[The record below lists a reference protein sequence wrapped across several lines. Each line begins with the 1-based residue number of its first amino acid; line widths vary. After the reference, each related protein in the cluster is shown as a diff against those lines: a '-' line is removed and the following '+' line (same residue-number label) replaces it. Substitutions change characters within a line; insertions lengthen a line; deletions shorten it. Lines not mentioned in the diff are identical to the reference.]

1 MKRIILSL
9 IATMFCLQAFS
20 QIVNVGNGTDTCH
33 VLPFNL
39 NNSTHYSQ
47 QIILASEIDADSNL
61 RFITDIGFTEV
72 KLYYYQTT
80 LVNMTIMMGNTSS
93 NSLSQGYLPHSQ
105 MNEVFSSSMSFMQI
119 EGNRY
124 KIHLGTPFEWDRTS
138 NIVLTFIKNP
148 GSSGP
153 AIQGLF
159 CETKTDSLSKYH
171 IGNSSYSLE
180 NPPNEGT
187 LTNQRVNFQLY
198 MVSCLEPDSI
208 QYLDILPNSV
218 NVNWKRTGDASNWEV
233 QYKIQSDTSW
243 INANSVFT
251 TDTNLTINNL
261 LDKTN
266 YDLRIR
272 TICGEFNKS
281 EWTES
286 EFRTICHVITDFPY
300 YEDFSSEQCWNP
312 LQNVE
317 LGYFNQYD
325 NTYVASLDAFY
336 FPSFFVSPALGV
348 NIDSLKISFEATNSY
363 GTLSIGVMDTS
374 MDISSFQSL
383 LDITNP
389 IGFYETHL
397 NSSPLVGANN
407 YIALRHV
414 GGAVWIKN
422 LIIDYISIGQSINN
436 LEAHTVSPTE
446 ISLNW
451 SEYNSLGNGY
461 QIAYNIGDSLDLNI
475 ATIIN
480 LNNTTSLPY
489 IIGNLLPST
498 KYSIGVR
505 QNGEVDFSVKN
516 EKTYSLPAQ
525 IPYNCDFEDSVSA
538 NSWTFSNN
546 DYLYLEIDEALDS
559 TNNHMLSIR
568 KRDSVNDLHTTVVAS
583 RLIQSSG
590 AGGYKLSF
598 KTKVISS
605 LWGGSTSLKVY
616 MVDEDSSYFGSNNK
630 VYYSGSN
637 FPTSINN
644 NFIQL
649 INNENYS
656 FDLPYMGEIGTN
668 KKIFFV
674 FYSTL
679 LEGEYVG
686 LDDVQIEERQC
697 VSPVL
702 NTDPIITNNVSLSWI
717 RGINDNAWW
726 LYSKKSLDTSY
737 DSIYITDTNSFILTN
752 LEQSTLYKAYIVLD
766 CDSNTYS
773 DISNI
778 IEFRAGCKLIDSLPF
793 IENFESYPSS
803 YNSYMTCWLKM
814 VKTNVFYSPFI
825 TNYENSKSLYFS
837 SSRYGRSN
845 AITPQLD
852 SNIPISSTMLRLK
865 IKTIFPSTYLTIGA
879 ISDVNDFNSFDSIT
893 TIAPDTVQTWQ
904 RFEVKLNNYTGS
916 GDRIV
921 LRAGDSVN
929 TFYLYLDEFS
939 INTYHPCSDVVNFS
953 IDSINR
959 SPLRVSWDVFNSSN
973 QGYQISYQKQDS
985 ISYPN
990 AETIITINDSI
1001 ISFPYTIRN
1010 LEGFTNYRIG
1020 VRQNCGGPWT
1030 YLNIKTEASGVDLP
1044 YFCDFSDS
1052 TERASWVVSNGN
1064 APNKWVIGQ
1073 GVNSNPIGGHSL
1085 YISNDNGLTNT
1096 YTGGNSPLK
1105 PSTSVASRLFN
1116 STGSTGYIL
1125 TFDSRM
1131 GGEALYDFLKVYVVD
1146 EDTVFN
1152 GSNSS
1157 PYFGARDYSVGN
1169 VLYGGNNGANPT
1181 YPYFCNPSNPDSIN
1195 NHIINIPYIGQ
1206 DGVVKKLVFVWNN
1219 DAFDYNQPPASIDN
1233 ISLTVNYCS
1242 TPELIINS
1250 INHISADISWN
1261 KHPDDSSWY
1270 LYYKELSAI
1279 NYDSIHIIND
1289 TNYILNNLSPSTT
1302 YNLYFRKDCGTSLS
1316 DPRDTISFSTPCNPI
1331 TQLPFYED
1339 FEIQNGSNY
1348 VDCWRMINTLS
1359 NYPPRIYSSGYQS
1372 SNCLRLSV
1380 HAPNTSL
1387 GANST
1392 IGTYAILPILDTSIH
1407 LNNLLIR
1414 FMMKSGY
1421 HNGIVGLLS
1430 DVNDE
1435 STFDSIATFSTT
1447 GDNWEEKVVYFNN
1460 YLGNGRNIAFKAL
1473 NESYGSQYGYVD
1485 LDNVYVDE
1493 ISNCI
1498 IPTNLTVTNITT
1510 DSADLSWTTP
1520 AIPSPSYWLFY
1531 KKVNDNVFDSIFT
1544 TSMTYSLSGLD
1555 HSTLYKFYVR
1565 ASCTSGV
1572 SENSDTIGFRTQC
1585 SAMNL
1590 FPYVEDF
1597 ENYLS
1602 YDIKTPYCWNYNFPI
1617 YPPGY
1622 SPIILFVKED
1632 SNTYLNTY
1640 NFVSNFYLATP
1651 EIDEDIN
1658 LLKLSL
1664 LAKSQN
1670 ANTNLLIGIMSNVSD
1685 SSTFELVSSIPLTAN
1700 LTEYEVYFNEATISG
1715 TNNYIAFKMS
1725 SVYPSGF
1732 ILDDII
1738 IDYIPDCSRPSNVNI
1753 DNITSTEAEIDITS
1767 FNNNATSWWLFYK
1780 KDIDA
1785 TYDSVYVTNLPYIL
1799 SGLDPIC
1806 RYQVYAKNECGQE
1819 ISTKSNV
1826 VEFWTSCYE
1835 IASIPHSENFDINYP
1850 WDYYV
1855 NVFNKY
1861 PPCWTTNNNNKPFIH
1876 TISGNCFLRFMI
1888 SPSNY
1893 NDYKIAITPRFDSN
1907 ISISSLKLSFDYKN
1921 YANHVDDIVVGVISN
1936 PDDLSTFDSI
1946 SSFIP
1951 LTYNTWY
1958 NGVVDFSTYTGNGQ
1972 YVAFLVKSR
1981 AHYRGNVMDID
1992 NLLLEYNSSYPLPA
2006 PINLSITNITDS
2018 SAYFSWQKGGT
2029 ETLWEVTK
2037 DTTITPIQVTD
2048 TSYMFDN
2055 LIGSTS
2061 YTAYVR
2067 GVDYAISP
2075 WVATNFTTLV
2085 TIVEG
2090 EVETLDASDI
2100 TDTSAVLN
2108 GVLASNGNAI
2118 NNIEMGFLLHN
2129 EPQINL
2135 LSQGVVKIPI
2145 SYRDSITTFN
2155 YNITNLPSD
2164 STFYYTTYFSNI
2176 AGDVYGTVK
2185 HFSTL
2190 TLSEDIIKEDLTIN
2204 IFPNPTNNISVLRIN
2219 NLKEKAIVSI
2229 YDLQGRQIKT
2239 YDIEANQQEL
2249 TLNLKDYSSGM
2260 YYVKLKTRT
2269 INKAIKLIV
2278 NR

>member
-1 MKRIILSL
+1 MKRLLLSL
-9 IATMFCLQAFS
+9 IATLFCLQGFS
-20 QIVNVGNGTDTCH
+20 QVVNVGNGNDTCYA
-33 VLPFNL
+33 LPFNP
-39 NNSTHYSQ
+39 NNRTQYSQ
-47 QIILASEIDADSNL
+47 QIILAGEIDADSTL

-105 MNEVFSSSMSFMQI
+105 MNEVFSSNISFMQI

-124 KIHLGTPFEWDRTS
+124 KIHLDTPFEWDRTS

-153 AIQGLF
+153 SIQGLF

-180 NPPNEGT
+180 YPPNEGT

-198 MVSCLEPDSI
+198 MVSCLQPNSI

-218 NVNWKRTGDASNWEV
+218 NVNWKRTGDASNWEI

-261 LDKTN
+261 IDKTN

-312 LQNVE
+312 LQSVE

-325 NTYVASLDAFY
+325 NTYVASLEAFY
-336 FPSFFVSPALGV
+336 FPSFFVSPILGV

-389 IGFYETHL
+389 IGFYETYL
-397 NSSPLVGANN
+397 NSCPLVGANN

-414 GGAVWIKN
+414 GGGVSIKN
-422 LIIDYISIGQSINN
+422 LIIDYIPFGTSINN
-436 LEAHTVSPTE
+436 LEAHTVSPSE

-451 SEYNSLGNGY
+451 SEYNSLSNGY
-461 QIAYNIGDSLDLNI
+461 QIAYNIGDSLDLSI

-480 LNNTTSLPY
+480 LNNTTTLPY
-489 IIGNLLPST
+489 IIDNLLPST

-538 NSWTFSNN
+538 NDWTFSNN

-598 KTKVISS
+598 KTKITSS
-605 LWGGSTSLKVY
+605 SWGGSTSLKVY
-616 MVDEDSSYFGSNNK
+616 VVDEDSSYFGSNNQ

-644 NFIQL
+644 NNIQL
-649 INNENYS
+649 INNNNYN

-679 LEGEYVG
+679 LEGAYVG
-686 LDDVQIEERQC
+686 LDDIKIEERQC
-697 VSPVL
+697 VTPVL
-702 NTDPIITNNVSLSWI
+702 SIDPIITNNVSLSWI

-726 LYSKKSLDTSY
+726 FYTKKSSDTSY

-773 DISNI
+773 GISNI
-778 IEFRAGCKLIDSLPF
+778 IEFRSGCKIIDSLPF
-793 IENFESYPSS
+793 IENFDSYPSS

-865 IKTIFPSTYLTIGA
+865 IKTISPSTYLIIGA

-893 TIAPDTVQTWQ
+893 TIATDTVQTWQ
-904 RFEVKLNNYTGS
+904 RFEVKLNNYTGF
-916 GDRIV
+916 GDRIA

-929 TFYLYLDEFS
+929 TFHLYLDEFS
-939 INTYHPCSDVVNFS
+939 INTYLPCSDIVDFNISS
-953 IDSINR
+953 IAS
-959 SPLRVSWDVFNSSN
+959 SYVKVSWDTFNSSN
-973 QGYQISYQKQDS
+973 QGYQISYQKLDS

-990 AETIITINDSI
+990 TETIININDSI
-1001 ISFPYTIRN
+1001 MSFPYIIGG
-1010 LEGFTNYRIG
+1010 LEGFTDYRIG

-1030 YLNIKTEASGVDLP
+1030 YLNFKTLVGGVDLP
-1044 YFCDFSDS
+1044 YYCDFSDS
-1052 TERASWVVSNGN
+1052 TERESWVISNGN
-1064 APNKWVIGQ
+1064 SLNAWVIGQ
-1073 GVNSNPIGGHSL
+1073 AVNSMPIGGHSL
-1085 YISNDNGLTNT
+1085 YVSSDNGLTNT
-1096 YTGGNSPLK
+1096 YSGGMDTYMNS
-1105 PSTSVASRLFN
+1105 TIVASRLFKA
-1116 STGSTGYIL
+1116 TGSTGYVL
-1125 TFDSRM
+1125 SFDSRI
-1131 GGEALYDFLKVYVVD
+1131 GGDTIFDFLKVYVVD
-1146 EDTVFN
+1146 EDTIYN
-1152 GSNSS
+1152 GSNTR
-1157 PYFGARDYSVGN
+1157 PYFGNKNYSVGN

-1181 YPYFCNPSNPDSIN
+1181 HPYFCNPTNPYAIN
-1195 NHIINIPYIGQ
+1195 NHTINLPYLGAN
-1206 DGVVKKLVFVWNN
+1206 GTVKRLVFVWNN
-1219 DAFDYNQPPASIDN
+1219 DYTLYNQPPASIDN
-1233 ISLTVNYCS
+1233 ISLTVNNCS
-1242 TPELIINS
+1242 APELIINS

-1289 TNYILNNLSPSTT
+1289 TNYLFNNLTPNTS
-1302 YNLYFRKDCGTSLS
+1302 YNLYIRKDCGLSLS
-1316 DPRDTISFSTPCNPI
+1316 NNSDIVSFTTKCNPI

-1339 FEIQNGSNY
+1339 FELQNTAY
-1348 VDCWRMINTLS
+1348 YPDCWMKINPLS
-1359 NYPPRIYSSGYQS
+1359 YDRIRIYTNGYQNS
-1372 SNCLRLSV
+1372 F
-1380 HAPNTSL
+1380 SL
-1387 GANST
+1387 GLYFPESSSSPSSSVNS
-1392 IGTYAILPILDTSIH
+1392 YAILPTFDSSIQINH
-1407 LNNLLIR
+1407 LFLKL
-1414 FMMKSGY
+1414 MMKGIC
-1421 HNGIVGLLS
+1421 NKLIVGVMS

-1435 STFDSIATFSTT
+1435 TTFDSITYISTT
-1447 GDNWEEKVVYFNN
+1447 ATSWVERVVSFNN
-1460 YLGNGRNIAFKAL
+1460 YQGNGRNIAFKIPKRGNDCTA
-1473 NESYGSQYGYVD
+1473 QYID
-1485 LDNVYVDE
+1485 IDNVLIDYDTINFPPCHQPNSLS
-1493 ISNCI
+1493 ISNITDNSALFTWHPMGNETSWEVSLDTLTNI
-1498 IPTNLTVTNITT
+1498 ITVYDTIYQFTNLT
-1510 DSADLSWTTP
+1510 
-1520 AIPSPSYWLFY
+1520 
-1531 KKVNDNVFDSIFT
+1531 
-1544 TSMTYSLSGLD
+1544 GLRD
-1555 HSTLYKFYVR
+1555 
-1565 ASCTSGV
+1565 
-1572 SENSDTIGFRTQC
+1572 
-1585 SAMNL
+1585 
-1590 FPYVEDF
+1590 
-1597 ENYLS
+1597 
-1602 YDIKTPYCWNYNFPI
+1602 
-1617 YPPGY
+1617 
-1622 SPIILFVKED
+1622 
-1632 SNTYLNTY
+1632 
-1640 NFVSNFYLATP
+1640 
-1651 EIDEDIN
+1651 
-1658 LLKLSL
+1658 
-1664 LAKSQN
+1664 
-1670 ANTNLLIGIMSNVSD
+1670 
-1685 SSTFELVSSIPLTAN
+1685 
-1700 LTEYEVYFNEATISG
+1700 
-1715 TNNYIAFKMS
+1715 
-1725 SVYPSGF
+1725 
-1732 ILDDII
+1732 
-1738 IDYIPDCSRPSNVNI
+1738 
-1753 DNITSTEAEIDITS
+1753 
-1767 FNNNATSWWLFYK
+1767 
-1780 KDIDA
+1780 
-1785 TYDSVYVTNLPYIL
+1785 
-1799 SGLDPIC
+1799 
-1806 RYQVYAKNECGQE
+1806 
-1819 ISTKSNV
+1819 
-1826 VEFWTSCYE
+1826 
-1835 IASIPHSENFDINYP
+1835 
-1850 WDYYV
+1850 
-1855 NVFNKY
+1855 
-1861 PPCWTTNNNNKPFIH
+1861 
-1876 TISGNCFLRFMI
+1876 
-1888 SPSNY
+1888 
-1893 NDYKIAITPRFDSN
+1893 
-1907 ISISSLKLSFDYKN
+1907 
-1921 YANHVDDIVVGVISN
+1921 
-1936 PDDLSTFDSI
+1936 
-1946 SSFIP
+1946 
-1951 LTYNTWY
+1951 
-1958 NGVVDFSTYTGNGQ
+1958 
-1972 YVAFLVKSR
+1972 
-1981 AHYRGNVMDID
+1981 
-1992 NLLLEYNSSYPLPA
+1992 
-2006 PINLSITNITDS
+2006 
-2018 SAYFSWQKGGT
+2018 
-2029 ETLWEVTK
+2029 
-2037 DTTITPIQVTD
+2037 
-2048 TSYMFDN
+2048 
-2055 LIGSTS
+2055 

-2067 GVDYAISP
+2067 SNCIYSYSP
-2075 WVATNFTTLV
+2075 WAEINFTTLV

-2090 EVETLDASDI
+2090 EIETLDASSI
-2100 TDTSAVLN
+2100 TDSSATLN
-2108 GVLASNGNAI
+2108 GVLVSSGNAI
-2118 NNIEMGFLLHN
+2118 NDIEMGFLLHSQP
-2129 EPQINL
+2129 EITL
-2135 LSQGVVKIPI
+2135 LSEGVVKIPI
-2145 SYRDSITTFN
+2145 TYNDTITSFN
-2155 YNITNLPSD
+2155 YSLINLPYD

-2185 HFSTL
+2185 NFMTL
-2190 TLSEDIIKEDLTIN
+2190 SLSEDIIKEDLTIN

-2229 YDLQGRQIKT
+2229 YDLQGRQINT
-2239 YDIEANQQEL
+2239 YDVESNQKEL
-2249 TLNLKDYSSGM
+2249 TLNMKDYSPGI

-2269 INKAIKLIV
+2269 INKTIKLIV